1 MPRNS
6 RPDSVWI
13 LILFMLLLAG
23 CGRQATVSAEWSLFT
38 RRFLA
43 DDGRI
48 VDTGNRGISHS
59 EGQGFGMLLAQGYG
73 DRPGFERIWQ
83 WTRQNLQVRQDFLC
97 AWKYVPGQGVVD
109 RNNASDGDILIAWAL
124 LKAGREWQR
133 DDYLKES
140 RNILADIR
148 HQLVREWQ
156 GKSVLL
162 PGAAGFEK
170 ADGLTVNLSYWVF
183 PAFRDFRQFDPSPV
197 WDELTASGLFLLE
210 AARFGR
216 WHLPPDWMQL
226 AEEVRIAPGFS
237 PLFGYDAI
245 RIPLYSLWGGVLSP
259 ERRRDFLAFAEE
271 CQREKGFLVPSV
283 DLLTDVPATYEAGKG
298 FHAVY
303 GLLQTVADQRQEIHD
318 RQPADSDDYYSSS
331 LVLLARAAARMRP

>member
-1 MPRNS
+1 MPRKS
-6 RPDSVWI
+6 RPDPVWG
-13 LILFMLLLAG
+13 LILLMLLLCG
-23 CGRQATVSAEWSLFT
+23 CGRQPMVSGEWLLYS
-38 RRFLA
+38 RRFIA
-43 DDGRI
+43 DDGRV

-59 EGQGFGMLLAQGYG
+59 EGQGFGMLLAQGYE
-73 DRPGFERIWQ
+73 DRQGFERIWQ
-83 WTRQNLQVRQDFLC
+83 WTRQNLQVRQDYLC
-97 AWKYVPGQGVVD
+97 AWKYVPGQGAVD

-133 DDYLKES
+133 DDYLKAS

-170 ADGLTVNLSYWVF
+170 AEGITVNLSYWVF
-183 PAFRDFRQFDPSPV
+183 PAFRDFREFDPSPV
-197 WDELTASGLFLLE
+197 WDELTASGLHLLE

-216 WHLPPDWMQL
+216 WHLPPDWMLL
-226 AEEVRIAPGFS
+226 ADEVRIAPGFP

-259 ERRRDFLAFAEE
+259 ERRRDFLAFADE
-271 CQREKGFLVPSV
+271 CQREKGFLAPAV
-283 DLLTDVPATYEAGKG
+283 DLLTDAPATYKASKG
-298 FHAVY
+298 FLAVY
-303 GLLQTVADQRQEIHD
+303 GLLRAGADQRQEIPD
-318 RQPADSDDYYSSS
+318 LQPADSDYYSSS
-331 LVLLARAAARMRP
+331 LVLLAGAAARRRP